1 MAAISNPIFRYR
13 FAARL
18 DAVKVARRQP
28 IFRSRLRDVTSSA
41 FRLAQEILCA
51 LWMCAVLAFS
61 LLLAA
66 GFVA

>member
-1 MAAISNPIFRYR
+1 MAAISNQVSRYP
-13 FAARL
+13 FAA
-18 DAVKVARRQP
+18 
-28 IFRSRLRDVTSSA
+28 LRKAAPAAGGRYILWWRDILSNA
-41 FRLAQEILCA
+41 FRQAQEILWA